1 MYTTLHNRRSQ
12 EFVLEG
18 ALLGEGTPNPW
29 MAIVSLPIRV
39 LSRKIKKFVAFFIK
53 NVFLDHVRRGYSP
66 I

>member
-1 MYTTLHNRRSQ
+1 
-12 EFVLEG
+12 
-18 ALLGEGTPNPW
+18 